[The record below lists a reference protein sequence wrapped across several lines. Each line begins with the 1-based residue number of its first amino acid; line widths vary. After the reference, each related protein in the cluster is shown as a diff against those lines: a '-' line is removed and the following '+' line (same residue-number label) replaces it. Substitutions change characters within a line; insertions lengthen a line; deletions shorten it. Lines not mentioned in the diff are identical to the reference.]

1 MAPLMFRTGRLP
13 HSVARLA
20 AVPPHVMAAETPP
33 PLELPRPGLVW
44 TPTLAR
50 NDVLA
55 SCCVAGLV
63 NSLRLWCLAYHGFDL
78 VVSDDMLIA
87 FFCEAAGCDQTEA
100 AMEAVPG
107 LVMLDVLELAQR
119 RGFDVG
125 AQAPYVPEFKAIDPH
140 DMTALRDAVAT
151 QTAYV
156 GVTLY
161 RTDLLTP
168 LNWNGTPIGDV
179 DTGHCL
185 VPGRY
190 STTGFVDATWGQE
203 VPCDDDFLLTRIDEC
218 YAVRWT
224 LAMA

>member
-1 MAPLMFRTGRLP
+1 
-13 HSVARLA
+13 
-20 AVPPHVMAAETPP
+20 MAAETPP

-44 TPTLAR
+44 TPTMAR

-78 VVSDDMLIA
+78 VVSDNMLIA

-140 DMTALRDAVAT
+140 DMTALRDAVAR

-161 RTDLLTP
+161 RPDLLSP
-168 LNWNGTPIGDV
+168 LNWNAAPSGDV
-179 DTGHCL
+179 DGGHCI
-185 VPGRY
+185 VPARY
-190 STTGFVDATWGQE
+190 SESGFIDATWGQE
-203 VPCDDDFLLTRIDEC
+203 IVASDGWTAPRIAEA
-218 YAVRWT
+218 YSVSWA
-224 LAMA
+224 LATA